1 MYLLLFTENFI
12 FDIMN
17 LGSVAVTYRKESRAM
32 LNKIKNQENIIMIFF
47 VVTLLCVGV
56 YVVVDRSI
64 VDVIYLGVLGYYFG
78 RFLII
83 KNRR

>member
-17 LGSVAVTYRKESRAM
+17 LGSVAVKYRKERRAM

-56 YVVVDRSI
+56 YVAVDRSI